1 MPAVQTKILRPG
13 LLALGLAASP
23 LVFAQADIR
32 PGQWELSVEFSVPE
46 STGFK
51 LPPIVNRQ
59 CLTAADARDP
69 GALMARTANPAAT
82 GCVFSD
88 KKQSAGYFE
97 FSVKCEGTLGF
108 VGHGAIDYTPTTM
121 QGTLNL
127 GFDGGTSKR
136 SDSITRFTARRVG
149 DCGAG

>member
-1 MPAVQTKILRPG
+1 VQAKMLCPG

-23 LVFAQADIR
+23 PVFAQADIQ

-46 STGFK
+46 STGVK

-69 GALMARTANPAAT
+69 SGLMARTANPAAT

-88 KKQSAGYFE
+88 QKQSAGHFE
-97 FSVKCEGTLGF
+97 FSVKCGGTLGF
-108 VGHGAIDYTPTTM
+108 AGHGAIDYTPTTM
-121 QGTLNL
+121 QGTLDL
-127 GFDGGTSKR
+127 GFDGGASKR
-136 SDSITRFTARRVG
+136 SDSITRFTARRIG
-149 DCGAG
+149 DCAAG